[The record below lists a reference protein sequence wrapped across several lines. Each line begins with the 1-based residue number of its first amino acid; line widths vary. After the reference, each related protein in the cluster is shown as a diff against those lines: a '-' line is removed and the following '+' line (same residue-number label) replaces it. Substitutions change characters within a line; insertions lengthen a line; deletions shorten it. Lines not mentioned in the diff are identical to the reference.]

1 MTKEGEC
8 FTMRIQ
14 SIHEEKNMA
23 TMTLR
28 INDQDG
34 ELIKKYIQ
42 MHGLTI
48 SEFARQAM
56 LEKIEDE
63 YDLQVLRQ
71 AMAEDDGVRISHEE
85 LMKEFGL

>member
-1 MTKEGEC
+1 
-8 FTMRIQ
+8 MRIQ
-14 SIHEEKNMA
+14 SIQEVKNMA

-42 MHGLTI
+42 VHGLTI

>member
-1 MTKEGEC
+1 MAFMT
-8 FTMRIQ
+8 
-14 SIHEEKNMA
+14 

-28 INDQDG
+28 INDQDSD
-34 ELIKKYIQ
+34 LIKNYIQ

-56 LEKIEDE
+56 LERIEDD

-71 AMAEDDGVRISHEE
+71 AMAEDDGERISHEE
-85 LMKEFGL
+85 IMKEFGL

>member
-1 MTKEGEC
+1 
-8 FTMRIQ
+8 
-14 SIHEEKNMA
+14 MA

-28 INDQDG
+28 INEEDSK
-34 ELIKKYIQ
+34 LIKKYIQ
-42 MHGLTI
+42 LHDLTI
-48 SEFARQAM
+48 SEFARQSM

>member
-1 MTKEGEC
+1 MTISV
-8 FTMRIQ
+8 RLN
-14 SIHEEKNMA
+14 EEDTK
-23 TMTLR
+23 
-28 INDQDG
+28 
-34 ELIKKYIQ
+34 LIKAYAE
-42 MHGLTI
+42 MHNI
-48 SEFARQAM
+48 SLSDLIRTAL

>member
-1 MTKEGEC
+1 
-8 FTMRIQ
+8 MRIQ
-14 SIHEEKNMA
+14 SIQEVNNMA

-71 AMAEDDGVRISHEE
+71 AMAEDDGVRIPIEE
-85 LMKEFGL
+85 LFEEFGI

>member
-14 SIHEEKNMA
+14 SIHEVKNMA

-71 AMAEDDGVRISHEE
+71 AMAEDDGVRIPIEE
-85 LMKEFGL
+85 LFEEFGI

>member
-1 MTKEGEC
+1 
-8 FTMRIQ
+8 
-14 SIHEEKNMA
+14 MA

-28 INDQDG
+28 INEEDS

-42 MHGLTI
+42 LHGLTI
-48 SEFARQAM
+48 SEFARQSI

-63 YDLQVLRQ
+63 YDLKILRQ
-71 AMAEDDGVRISHEE
+71 AMAEDDGMRTSHEE

>member
-1 MTKEGEC
+1 
-8 FTMRIQ
+8 MRIQ
-14 SIHEEKNMA
+14 SIQEVNNMA

-71 AMAEDDGVRISHEE
+71 AMAEDDGVRIPIEE
-85 LMKEFGL
+85 LFEEFVI

>member
-1 MTKEGEC
+1 
-8 FTMRIQ
+8 MRIQ
-14 SIHEEKNMA
+14 SIQEVNNMA

-42 MHGLTI
+42 MHGLTL

-71 AMAEDDGVRISHEE
+71 AMAEDDGVRIPIEE
-85 LMKEFGL
+85 LFEEFGV

>member
-1 MTKEGEC
+1 
-8 FTMRIQ
+8 MRIQ
-14 SIHEEKNMA
+14 SIQEVKVMA

-28 INDQDG
+28 INDQDS

-42 MHGLTI
+42 LHGLTI
-48 SEFARQAM
+48 SEFARQSM

>member
-1 MTKEGEC
+1 
-8 FTMRIQ
+8 MRIQ
-14 SIHEEKNMA
+14 SIQGVKMMA

-28 INDQDG
+28 INDQDS

-42 MHGLTI
+42 VHGLTI

-71 AMAEDDGVRISHEE
+71 AMAEDDGVRISHED

>member
-1 MTKEGEC
+1 
-8 FTMRIQ
+8 MRIQ
-14 SIHEEKNMA
+14 SIQEVNNIA

-63 YDLQVLRQ
+63 YDLTCYEKAV
-71 AMAEDDGVRISHEE
+71 EE
-85 LMKEFGL
+85 YELNPKTYTLEEVKKELDLDWNIK

>member
-1 MTKEGEC
+1 MTRGGESH
-8 FTMRIQ
+8 TMRIQ
-14 SIHEEKNMA
+14 SIQEVKAMA

-28 INDQDG
+28 INDQDS

-42 MHGLTI
+42 LHGLTI
-48 SEFARQAM
+48 SEFARQSM

-63 YDLQVLRQ
+63 YDLQILRQ
-71 AMAEDDGVRISHEE
+71 AMAEDDGVRVSHEE

>member
-1 MTKEGEC
+1 
-8 FTMRIQ
+8 MRIQ
-14 SIHEEKNMA
+14 SIQEVNNMA

-28 INDQDG
+28 INDLDG

-42 MHGLTI
+42 MHGLTL

>member
-1 MTKEGEC
+1 
-8 FTMRIQ
+8 MRIQ
-14 SIHEEKNMA
+14 SIQEVKVMA

-28 INDQDG
+28 INDQDS

-42 MHGLTI
+42 LHGLTI
-48 SEFARQAM
+48 SEFARQSM

-71 AMAEDDGVRISHEE
+71 AMAEDDGVRVSHEE

>member
-1 MTKEGEC
+1 
-8 FTMRIQ
+8 
-14 SIHEEKNMA
+14 MA

-28 INDQDG
+28 INDQDS

-42 MHGLTI
+42 VHGLTI

-71 AMAEDDGVRISHEE
+71 AMAEDDGVRIPVEDLFE
-85 LMKEFGL
+85 EFGI

>member
-1 MTKEGEC
+1 
-8 FTMRIQ
+8 MRIQ
-14 SIHEEKNMA
+14 SIQEVNNMA

-34 ELIKKYIQ
+34 ELIMKYIQ
-42 MHGLTI
+42 MHGLTL

>member
-1 MTKEGEC
+1 
-8 FTMRIQ
+8 
-14 SIHEEKNMA
+14 MA

-42 MHGLTI
+42 VNGLTI

-56 LEKIEDE
+56 LEKIEEE

>member
-1 MTKEGEC
+1 MFYNENTKYSRG
-8 FTMRIQ
+8 
-14 SIHEEKNMA
+14 KNMA

-85 LMKEFGL
+85 LMKEFGLWTIE